1 MASAKLARP
10 RLFWAL
16 SAAITLGGCPITS
29 LETGKGSFFQ
39 KTEAHQYIE
48 FGLALEKSCQ
58 VISASELTKYG
69 VLDTS
74 VHHNPIRAAVGT
86 CISPMFTPESDAP
99 SLALTAIRCNS
110 TMVYGKYSTECK
122 YLTKGCHSPQCNYR
136 YLPTNVCL
144 KFGYIEAFG
153 MPVHQF
159 WKIKCLQ
166 NRPQGWPS
174 EAPTVA
180 PALPKVRPAA
190 MPSVAPSKVQHPAA
204 TSATT
209 ISEIQMDMHVD
220 IASNDDGRTDMF
232 RMLTLLTS
240 VFIVAIVMI
249 CAFCW
254 LWVKCAKREE
264 DDDWEFHGQGHSY
277 SLQSFNS

>member
-1 MASAKLARP
+1 
-10 RLFWAL
+10 
-16 SAAITLGGCPITS
+16 
-29 LETGKGSFFQ
+29 
-39 KTEAHQYIE
+39 
-48 FGLALEKSCQ
+48 
-58 VISASELTKYG
+58 
-69 VLDTS
+69 
-74 VHHNPIRAAVGT
+74 
-86 CISPMFTPESDAP
+86 
-99 SLALTAIRCNS
+99 
-110 TMVYGKYSTECK
+110 MVYGKYSTECK

-220 IASNDDGRTDMF
+220 N
-232 RMLTLLTS
+232 
-240 VFIVAIVMI
+240 
-249 CAFCW
+249 
-254 LWVKCAKREE
+254 
-264 DDDWEFHGQGHSY
+264 Q
-277 SLQSFNS
+277 